1 MGFVF
6 SFLSGSG
13 TLPRGA
19 PGLNL
24 SSSEMIMIT
33 IAVVNQKG
41 GVAKSTTAVNLAVG
55 LAASGYRVL
64 GVDLDP
70 QAHLTLGVGVS
81 TTTVGAEHTVA
92 ALFYPR
98 PDTRSVIVPTGEPG
112 LRLIPASIRLAKAQE
127 SLYNVAF
134 KETKLKKALDQVRA
148 EFDYVVM
155 DCPPNLGVLST
166 AAIVAADRILV
177 PTMLSRYSLDGLDDL
192 LSTVSELREDQE
204 TYDFRV
210 LLTRVKGRA
219 KRQETAWSLLKPI
232 EDRILDT
239 RIRESE
245 AVEQSQMGDEDEVL
259 SVVKESVTRNR
270 AAEDY
275 QALVKEVT
283 TLWPTAP
290 QPHSSETTSK
300 STPAGNG

>member
-1 MGFVF
+1 
-6 SFLSGSG
+6 
-13 TLPRGA
+13 
-19 PGLNL
+19 
-24 SSSEMIMIT
+24 MIT

-55 LAASGYRVL
+55 LAASGHRVL

-81 TTTVGAEHTVA
+81 TATVGADQTVA

-98 PDTRSVIVPTGEPG
+98 PDIRSVIAPTAEPG
-112 LRLIPASIRLAKAQE
+112 LHLIPASIRLAKAQE

-134 KETKLKKALDQVRA
+134 KETKLKKALDQVCA
-148 EFDYVVM
+148 QFDYVVM

-166 AAIVAADRILV
+166 AAIVAADKILV

-204 TYDFRV
+204 TYEFRV

-219 KRQETAWSLLKPI
+219 KRQEIAWSLLKPI
-232 EDRILDT
+232 EDRILET

-245 AVEQSQMGDEDEVL
+245 AVEQSQMGDEDEML
-259 SVVKESVTRNR
+259 SVVKESGTRNR

-275 QALVKEVT
+275 QALVKEVI
-283 TLWPTAP
+283 TLWPTAQ
-290 QPHSSETTSK
+290 QPNNSETTSR
-300 STPAGNG
+300 STPAANG